1 MSIDFSSV
9 PFSPFLILV
18 GLGYAVISSE
28 ITGPEMVRRE
38 IENTG
43 WHETCQS
50 QLAADLQA
58 SRRPDTVV
66 PQVPDLG
73 GMLCGV
79 YPELGELCQ
88 LIPDPMAAARA
99 AQEQARAL
107 ENAKLARATSGLADT
122 CSCAEQVFT
131 EQQRWAVAL
140 YAASGRLLEPTVLG
154 NRELGLSQALRSPFC
169 AVEGAS

>member
-1 MSIDFSSV
+1 MSFDLSTLS
-9 PFSPFLILV
+9 FSPLLIIV
-18 GLGYAVISSE
+18 GLGYAGISVVA
-28 ITGPEMVRRE
+28 TGPEIIRRE
-38 IENTG
+38 NENAG
-43 WHETCQS
+43 WHSTCQS
-50 QLAADLQA
+50 QLTADLHA
-58 SRRPDTVV
+58 SRRPETVI

-88 LIPDPMAAARA
+88 LIPDPTAAGRA

-107 ENAKLARATSGLADT
+107 EDARLARATSGLADA

-140 YAASGRLLEPTVLG
+140 YAASGRLIEPPVLA
-154 NRELGLSQALRSPFC
+154 NRELGLSQALRSPLC

>member
-1 MSIDFSSV
+1 MSIDFSSA

-18 GLGYAVISSE
+18 AVGYAVISANV
-28 ITGPEMVRRE
+28 TGTVMVGRE
-38 IENTG
+38 NENAG
-43 WHETCQS
+43 WHATCQS
-50 QLAADLQA
+50 ELAADLQA
-58 SRRPDTVV
+58 SRRPETVIS
-66 PQVPDLG
+66 QIPDLG

-88 LIPDPMAAARA
+88 LIPDPTAAARA
-99 AQEQARAL
+99 AQGQARAL
-107 ENAKLARATSGLADT
+107 EDARLARASAGLSDA

-140 YAASGRLLEPTVLG
+140 YAASGRLVEPPVLA
-154 NRELGLSQALRSPFC
+154 NRELGLSQALRSPLC

>member
-1 MSIDFSSV
+1 MSIDFSSA

-18 GLGYAVISSE
+18 AVGYAVISSE
-28 ITGPEMVRRE
+28 VTGPEMVRRE
-38 IENTG
+38 NENAG
-43 WHETCQS
+43 WHATCQS

-58 SRRPDTVV
+58 SRRPETVI

-88 LIPDPMAAARA
+88 LIPDPNAAARA

-107 ENAKLARATSGLADT
+107 DEARLERATEGLADA

-131 EQQRWAVAL
+131 ERKRWAVAL
-140 YAASGRLLEPTVLG
+140 YAASGRLLTPQVLA
-154 NRELGLSQALRSPFC
+154 NREAGLSQALHSPVC
-169 AVEGAS
+169 AVEATS

>member
-1 MSIDFSSV
+1 MSIDCSSA

-18 GLGYAVISSE
+18 AVGYAVISVNV
-28 ITGPEMVRRE
+28 TGPVMVGRE
-38 IENTG
+38 NENAG
-43 WHETCQS
+43 WHAMCQS
-50 QLAADLQA
+50 QLTADLQA
-58 SRRPDTVV
+58 SRHPETII

-88 LIPDPMAAARA
+88 LIPDPTAAARA

-107 ENAKLARATSGLADT
+107 EDARLARASAGLSDA

-131 EQQRWAVAL
+131 EQQRWVVAL
-140 YAASGRLLEPTVLG
+140 YAASGRLIEPPVLA
-154 NRELGLSQALRSPFC
+154 NRELGLSQALRSPLC

>member
-1 MSIDFSSV
+1 MSIDFSSA

-18 GLGYAVISSE
+18 GLGYAVISANV
-28 ITGPEMVRRE
+28 TGPAMVGRE
-38 IENTG
+38 NENSG
-43 WHETCQS
+43 WHATCQS
-50 QLAADLQA
+50 ELTADLQA
-58 SRRPDTVV
+58 SRRPETAI

-88 LIPDPMAAARA
+88 VIPDPTAAARA

-107 ENAKLARATSGLADT
+107 VDARLARAAAGLTDA

-140 YAASGRLLEPTVLG
+140 YAAGGRLLEPPVLA
-154 NRELGLSQALRSPFC
+154 NREVALSQALRSPFC
-169 AVEGAS
+169 ALEGAS

>member
-1 MSIDFSSV
+1 MSIDFSSA

-18 GLGYAVISSE
+18 AVGYAVISANV
-28 ITGPEMVRRE
+28 TGPVMVGRE
-38 IENTG
+38 LENSG
-43 WHETCQS
+43 WHATCQS
-50 QLAADLQA
+50 ELTADLEA
-58 SRRPDTVV
+58 SRGPETAI

-88 LIPDPMAAARA
+88 LIPDPTATARA
-99 AQEQARAL
+99 TQEQARAS
-107 ENAKLARATSGLADT
+107 EDARLARATEGLADA

-140 YAASGRLLEPTVLG
+140 YAASGRLLEPTVLA
-154 NRELGLSQALRSPFC
+154 NREVGLSQALRSPFC

>member
-1 MSIDFSSV
+1 MSIDFSSA
-9 PFSPFLILV
+9 PFSPLLVVV
-18 GLGYAVISSE
+18 GLGYAVFSSVVS
-28 ITGPEMVRRE
+28 GPLMIDRE
-38 IENTG
+38 LENSG
-43 WHETCQS
+43 WHAMCQS
-50 QLAADLQA
+50 ELAADLEA
-58 SRRPDTVV
+58 SRGPETPI

-88 LIPDPMAAARA
+88 LIPDPTAAARA

-107 ENAKLARATSGLADT
+107 EDARLARAAAGLADA

-131 EQQRWAVAL
+131 DQQRWAVAL
-140 YAASGRLLEPTVLG
+140 YAASGRLLEPPVLA
-154 NRELGLSQALRSPFC
+154 NREVGLSQALRSPFC